1 MKLDVNDRL
10 VKSYEMYT
18 GGNYAG
24 ALPELLELVNE
35 DKSGYAALYLGAM
48 YYLGKGVAADRQLA
62 ENYFKDASEK
72 GIQSAK
78 SNLAMIYESKGAA
91 DKAAELYLSIANT
104 GEAQAMY
111 KLFVLK
117 NKFPSLSIDT
127 ETVEKFLS
135 AAAEKK
141 YGMALLEIQK
151 RELSGRYGVV
161 RKVKAVALYPIRTL
175 AILKA
180 ISSRVSDKNIEIV
193 N

>member
-1 MKLDVNDRL
+1 M
-10 VKSYEMYT
+10 
-18 GGNYAG
+18 
-24 ALPELLELVNE
+24 
-35 DKSGYAALYLGAM
+35 
-48 YYLGKGVAADRQLA
+48 
-62 ENYFKDASEK
+62 
-72 GIQSAK
+72 
-78 SNLAMIYESKGAA
+78 
-91 DKAAELYLSIANT
+91 
-104 GEAQAMY
+104 
-111 KLFVLK
+111 LK